1 MDKVGAPDVSKL
13 DGFCVVC
20 IAGSSCERP
29 HCYLFARKQKINDS
43 PLDLST
49 KGDVGFKKPM
59 CIPKI
64 LKESFRPKRPS
75 SLPIESMSA
84 RTAYILDRD
93 KRVHS
98 TSGHPYLKQ
107 DSYISGFGNP
117 YSHILATSYLKKEK
131 LKVSEK

>member
-1 MDKVGAPDVSKL
+1 MDKVGAPDVSN
-13 DGFCVVC
+13 GFCVVC

-29 HCYLFARKQKINDS
+29 HCYLFAMKQKINDY

-49 KGDVGFKKPM
+49 PKGDAGFKKPI
-59 CIPKI
+59 CTPKI

-75 SLPIESMSA
+75 SLPIGSMSA

-107 DSYISGFGNP
+107 DSYLSGFGNP

-131 LKVSEK
+131 IKVPDQ